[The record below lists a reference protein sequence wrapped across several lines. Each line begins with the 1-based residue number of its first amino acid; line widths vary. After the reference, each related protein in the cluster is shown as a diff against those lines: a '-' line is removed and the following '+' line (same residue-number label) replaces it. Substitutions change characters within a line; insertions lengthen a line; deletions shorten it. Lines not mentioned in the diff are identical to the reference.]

1 MKTIIT
7 FAAAAAALM
16 ATTALAST
24 PAAPPAAKHAATP
37 QQVAANELPPASNV
51 APAAEASAA
60 PGPTYSIAGFR
71 TATFGMSEEQ
81 VKAAIAHD
89 FGVPADK
96 VQSASNVMQHTN
108 VLVVQTAL
116 PPGPGNAT
124 VSYIFGASTHKLIH
138 VNVAWATSATP
149 TAAERSAIITAGAQ
163 LSDYFKAQPWE
174 AKAGR
179 PVGLIGNGSGILMFD
194 ATDSKGGNVQVEV
207 DNMPLQRTVKGKT
220 ETTDPKGAA
229 VLRVS
234 YDQDA
239 AHPDVFQIKAGSF

>member
-16 ATTALAST
+16 ASTALAST
-24 PAAPPAAKHAATP
+24 PAAQPASKHAATA

-60 PGPTYSIAGFR
+60 PGATYAIAGFR
-71 TATFGMSEEQ
+71 TATFGMTEDQ
-81 VKAAIAHD
+81 VKAAITRD
-89 FGVPADK
+89 LGVPADK
-96 VQSASNVMQHTN
+96 VQASSNVLQHTN
-108 VLVVQTAL
+108 ILLVQTAL
-116 PPGPGNAT
+116 PPGPGTAT
-124 VSYIFGASTHKLIH
+124 VSYIFGATSHKLIH

-149 TAAERSAIITAGAQ
+149 TAADRAAIITAGAQ

-174 AKAGR
+174 PKAGR
-179 PVGLIGNGSGILMFD
+179 PVGLMANGSAIMMFD
-194 ATDSKGGNVQVEV
+194 AADSKGGSVQVEV
-207 DNMPLQRTVKGKT
+207 ENMPLTHTVNGKA

-229 VLRVS
+229 SLHVS

-239 AHPDVFQIKAGSF
+239 AHPDVFQIKQGSF